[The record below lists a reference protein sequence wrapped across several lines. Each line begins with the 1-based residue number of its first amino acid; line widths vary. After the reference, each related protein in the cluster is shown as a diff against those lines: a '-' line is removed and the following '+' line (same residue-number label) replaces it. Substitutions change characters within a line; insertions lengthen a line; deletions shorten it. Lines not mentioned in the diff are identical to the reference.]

1 MNFFINK
8 IFIIR
13 EKIIN
18 NYFIDVILFIVIFS
32 IIDVK
37 LDFFFLIDFFELIL
51 IINFFKLLTCFLDFI
66 FIKLFKEVLLL
77 INVLILNMINLFL
90 IIGYVLQVFKVVVV
104 KFLFKK
110 LFLDLVVLVNYRLIF
125 NFFFILKIFERVV
138 VKQLIDYLQRN
149 GLFEEFQLGFRVYYS
164 IEIVLVKVI
173 NDFFMVF
180 DSGFIFVFVLL
191 DFSVVF
197 DIVDYNILLE

>member
-1 MNFFINK
+1 MLSQI
-8 IFIIR
+8 
-13 EKIIN
+13 
-18 NYFIDVILFIVIFS
+18 
-32 IIDVK
+32 
-37 LDFFFLIDFFELIL
+37 FFFLIDFFELIL
-51 IINFFKLLTCFLDFI
+51 IINFFKLLMCFLDFI

-77 INVLILNMINLFL
+77 INFSILNMINLFL
-90 IIGYVLQVFKVVVV
+90 IIGYVLQVFKLVVV

-191 DFSVVF
+191 DFSVAF